1 MNQIWK
7 PTEPKS
13 DKLILIRDNCI
24 YKGNPVREELNK
36 IKVNTQ
42 DIEKLKNVYSIPFR
56 YIKRIENQQNS
67 KQIKIYFGSD
77 SEEEIKLENE
87 TQKNE
92 IFNLLKQELPNL
104 NYRSELPNIF
114 KYTKPQ
120 IFGILIATG
129 IFIWA
134 MYFAVEISKG
144 YNYEIVGGGR
154 LGINGMVLLIAKLG
168 IPKLII
174 GYIIIV
180 GIAVFSLMRRL
191 KTRSDIEILE
201 R

>member
-114 KYTKPQ
+114 KYAKPQ